1 MLSIIE
7 RLYNNGRLLNTYI
20 FYYLQFMKTKI
31 IQTLTVYKSLDLTL
45 LLKYINIFFIWKI
58 YEKIKS
64 ANLHVDM

>member
-45 LLKYINIFFIWKI
+45 LLKYINIFFI
-58 YEKIKS
+58 
-64 ANLHVDM
+64 